1 MKEYDVVII
10 GGGPA
15 GLTAG
20 IYATRAGARTLII
33 EKAAA
38 GGKANLADVLENYM
52 GADGVSGQELMMKSF
67 EQAKKCGADFL
78 YDEVKELD
86 VDGKTVKTAGQT
98 IKYRALVIAG
108 GCYDR
113 NTGID
118 AEKKY
123 IGRGVSYCAVC
134 DGMFFRNKTVVVA
147 GGGNTAFKDALYL
160 SNVAERVYL
169 VHRRAAFRADKVLVD
184 RAKSKENVEFVTDAV
199 VTGIDGDDV
208 LREITVRKTDGT
220 EKKIKTDGLFVALGT
235 IPETEY
241 LKGRIAL
248 NDGGYIV
255 TDERMRTD
263 AEGIYA
269 AGDVREKTL
278 RQIVTA
284 SSDGAVAGEEAA
296 NFALSKI

>member
-1 MKEYDVVII
+1 MKEYDVVIK

-33 EKAAA
+33 EKAAV

-52 GADGVSGQELMMKSF
+52 GTDGVSGQELMMKSF
-67 EQAKKCGADFL
+67 EQAKKCGADFVN
-78 YDEVKELD
+78 DGVKELD

-98 IKYRALVIAG
+98 IKHRALVIAG

-113 NTGID
+113 NTGIA

-169 VHRRAAFRADKVLVD
+169 VHRRAALRAAKVLV
-184 RAKSKENVEFVTDAV
+184 ANGKENRRHRKNNKD
-199 VTGIDGDDV
+199 
-208 LREITVRKTDGT
+208 RRSVRRAGHNSRNR
-220 EKKIKTDGLFVALGT
+220 
-235 IPETEY
+235 IP
-241 LKGRIAL
+241 
-248 NDGGYIV
+248 
-255 TDERMRTD
+255 
-263 AEGIYA
+263 
-269 AGDVREKTL
+269 
-278 RQIVTA
+278 
-284 SSDGAVAGEEAA
+284 
-296 NFALSKI
+296 

>member
-33 EKAAA
+33 EKAAV

-52 GADGVSGQELMMKSF
+52 GTDGVSGQELMMKSF

-78 YDEVKELD
+78 YDELD

-113 NTGID
+113 NTGIA

-134 DGMFFRNKTVVVA
+134 DGMFFRNKAVVVA

-220 EKKIKTDGLFVALGT
+220 EKTIKTDGLFVALGT